1 MQASSLAA
9 LLLVSVC
16 LLQSHANA
24 AVGQRC
30 QHDHTGWAEGVT
42 AQEQAEYIDEM
53 LGHETEWGELPAYD
67 VLAVQLPLCKYWQK
81 SMLHLV
87 GSLAGLKRQ
96 EATRVIQDLNVYM
109 DETLQYLAV
118 AYHCCGLVHNSDR
131 QKAEWEGSVWWP
143 ALLVEACPRH
153 QYNTRLARAYAL
165 AQAHAGPSR
174 VHCGQYGR
182 ILLRR
187 TRHNTNLAYGL
198 EALEK
203 TMNLSALNGAR
214 TVNVAMLVKILVQ
227 ASEPAVRGTP
237 YNNLVDYI
245 EVLHD
250 FESEIISE
258 GWYDTG
264 IPDYLEFA
272 GGTPTIHHALV
283 WVLRYGIAV
292 LTLENFHNHTTRASD
307 MAECRNI
314 RDWFGEKMLFSAQGL
329 LCVCASRSQP
339 LNTDGIQ
346 ADIGQLVPVEKW
358 LADSLLADKAFVEEC
373 HGWAEC
379 SAAFANWGFLFV
391 CHVGL
396 LVNVA
401 YLCWR
406 PDLLIFWRESPTV
419 RTPSYAGFVRQVMQ
433 QRFTAKAA
441 RQVAAEST
449 GKKPPDSSKEGYAAY
464 AAHIFW
470 QCWLPR
476 VRFVGA
482 SFAPGLLVSLFV
494 SPVRLAVSGL
504 RVGVRLVSGFS
515 VGMQLLGGTAKELLS
530 GMVKVLSRICY

>member
-1 MQASSLAA
+1 MQA
-9 LLLVSVC
+9 
-16 LLQSHANA
+16 
-24 AVGQRC
+24 
-30 QHDHTGWAEGVT
+30 
-42 AQEQAEYIDEM
+42 QA
-53 LGHETEWGELPAYD
+53 W
-67 VLAVQLPLCKYWQK
+67 
-81 SMLHLV
+81 
-87 GSLAGLKRQ
+87 
-96 EATRVIQDLNVYM
+96 
-109 DETLQYLAV
+109 
-118 AYHCCGLVHNSDR
+118 
-131 QKAEWEGSVWWP
+131 
-143 ALLVEACPRH
+143 
-153 QYNTRLARAYAL
+153 
-165 AQAHAGPSR
+165 